1 MTTRLRVYAIDGIV
15 PVVHPSAHVHPSAVL
30 IGDVIVGPDC
40 YVGPCA
46 SLRGDFGRLILERGA
61 NLQDTCVMHGFPGT
75 DTVVE
80 EDGHIGHGAVLHGC
94 RIRRNALVGMNAVI
108 MDNAIVGE
116 SSIVAASAFVKA
128 GMEIPPRMLVAGMPA
143 KVIRELS
150 DEEIRWKGE
159 GTATYQDLTRRCLAT
174 LVETD
179 PLSEVEP
186 DRKLIHMPDVVPL
199 VALRKKE
206 E

>member
-1 MTTRLRVYAIDGIV
+1 MNSLKVYAIDGIV
-15 PVVHPSAHVHPSAVL
+15 PVVDPSAYVHPSAVL
-30 IGDVIVGPDC
+30 IGDVIVGPGC

-94 RIRRNALVGMNAVI
+94 RVGRNALVGMNAVI
-108 MDNAIVGE
+108 MDNAVIGE
-116 SSIVAASAFVKA
+116 EAIVAASAFVKA

-143 KVIRELS
+143 KLVRALT

-174 LVETD
+174 LVETA
-179 PLSEVEP
+179 PLTAVEP
-186 DRKLIHMPDVVPL
+186 DRPRIHIPDVVPL
-199 VALRKKE
+199 VALRQKE
-206 E
+206 G

>member
-1 MTTRLRVYAIDGIV
+1 MKALRVYAIDGIV
-15 PVVHPSAHVHPSAVL
+15 PVVDPTAFVHPTAVL
-30 IGDVIVGPDC
+30 IGDVIVGAGC

-46 SLRGDFGRLILERGA
+46 SLRGDFGRLVLESGA

-75 DTVVE
+75 DTVVG

-94 RIRRNALVGMNAVI
+94 RVGRNALVGMNAVI
-108 MDNAIVGE
+108 MDNAVIGE
-116 SSIVAASAFVKA
+116 ASIVAASAFVKA
-128 GMEIPPRMLVAGMPA
+128 GMEIPPRVLVAGMPA

-174 LVETD
+174 MVETT
-179 PLSEVEP
+179 PLTEVEP
-186 DRKLIHMPDVVPL
+186 DRPRIHMPDVVPL
-199 VALRKKE
+199 VALRKKDG
-206 E
+206 